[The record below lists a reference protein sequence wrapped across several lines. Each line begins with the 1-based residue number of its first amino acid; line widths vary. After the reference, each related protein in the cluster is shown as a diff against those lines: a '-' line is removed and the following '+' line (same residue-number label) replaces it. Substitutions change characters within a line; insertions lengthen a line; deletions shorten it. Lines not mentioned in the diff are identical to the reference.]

1 MHSKTRG
8 NNKNR
13 WATGIIMFSAITIF
27 FLLLASAGCI
37 GRPETPAHREE
48 GTVPLTVAVT
58 ILPQKQFV
66 EEIAGDYARVIV
78 LVPPGASPH
87 TYEPTVKQL
96 EEMSSAD
103 VYFKVGSG
111 IDVERVWM
119 DKLAGVNSAM
129 TIVDTSSGIQFIA
142 GGHDDE
148 TGSGAEHASGQGGY
162 DPHIWLSPRNAR
174 VMVENTFQGLASAD
188 PTHAGVY
195 RANADTYSAKL
206 DALDRNISQEINR
219 TQIRTFMVYHPAWSY
234 FARDYG
240 LVQVPIETDG
250 KEPTPAGIENLIRK
264 AKEENITVIFAS
276 PESSTKSADVIADE
290 IGGEV
295 VLVSALEENYLEN
308 IKNVAD
314 AFARSGR

>member
-1 MHSKTRG
+1 MGRNTRG
-8 NNKNR
+8 INKNG
-13 WATGIIMFSAITIF
+13 WATGIITFSAIAAI
-27 FLLLASAGCI
+27 FLLLASAGCT
-37 GRPETPAHREE
+37 GQPEPSAQGEE
-48 GTVPLTVAVT
+48 ETAPLTVAVT
-58 ILPQKQFV
+58 ILPQKEFV

-111 IDVERVWM
+111 IDVERAWM
-119 DKLAGVNSAM
+119 YKLGGINTAM
-129 TIVDTSSGIQFIA
+129 TIVDTSAGIQFIA

-148 TGSGAEHASGQGGY
+148 TISGAEHIPGPEGY
-162 DPHIWLSPRNAR
+162 DPHIWLSPRNAKI
-174 VMVENTFQGLASAD
+174 MVENTFYGLATAD
-188 PTHAGVY
+188 PAHAGMY
-195 RANADTYSAKL
+195 RENADTYSAKL
-206 DALDRNISQEINR
+206 DTIDRNITREIKR
-219 TQIRTFMVYHPAWSY
+219 AQTRTFMVYHPAWSY

-250 KEPTPAGIENLIRK
+250 KEPTPMGIENLIRK

-276 PESSTKSADVIADE
+276 PESSTKSADVIARE

-295 VLVSALEENYLEN
+295 VLVSALEEDYLEN

>member
-1 MHSKTRG
+1 MGRNTRG
-8 NNKNR
+8 INKKG
-13 WATGIIMFSAITIF
+13 WATGIITFSAIAAI
-27 FLLLASAGCI
+27 FLLLASAGCT
-37 GRPETPAHREE
+37 GQPEPSAQGEE
-48 GTVPLTVAVT
+48 ETAPLTVAVT
-58 ILPQKQFV
+58 ILPQKEFV

-111 IDVERVWM
+111 IDVERAWM
-119 DKLAGVNSAM
+119 DKLGGINTAM
-129 TIVDTSSGIQFIA
+129 TIVDTSAGIQFIA

-148 TGSGAEHASGQGGY
+148 TISGAEHIPGQEGY
-162 DPHIWLSPRNAR
+162 DPHIWLSPRNAKI
-174 VMVENTFQGLASAD
+174 MVENTFYGLATAD
-188 PTHAGVY
+188 PAHAGMY
-195 RANADTYSAKL
+195 RKNADTYSAKL
-206 DALDRNISQEINR
+206 DTLDRNITHEIKR
-219 TQIRTFMVYHPAWSY
+219 AQTRTFMVYHPAWSY

-250 KEPTPAGIENLIRK
+250 KEPTPGGIENLIRK

-276 PESSTKSADVIADE
+276 PESSTKSADVIARE

-295 VLVSALEENYLEN
+295 VLVSALEEDYLEN

>member
-1 MHSKTRG
+1 MGH
-8 NNKNR
+8 NNSRKNKKG
-13 WATGIIMFSAITIF
+13 WAAGIITLCAMIGI
-27 FLLLASAGCI
+27 FLLLASAGCT
-37 GRPETPAHREE
+37 GRPEAPAYGGE
-48 GTVPLTVAVT
+48 GTAPLTVAVT

-66 EEIAGDYARVIV
+66 EEIAGDYARIIV

-96 EEMSSAD
+96 EEISSAD

-119 DKLAGVNSAM
+119 DKLGGINTAM
-129 TIVDTSSGIQFIA
+129 TIVDTSAGIQFIA

-148 TGSGAEHASGQGGY
+148 TGSGAEHASGHEGS
-162 DPHIWLSPRNAR
+162 DPHIWLSPRNAQ

-188 PTHAGVY
+188 PAHAGIY
-195 RANADTYSAKL
+195 RVNADTYIAKL
-206 DALDRNISQEINR
+206 AALDRNITREIDR
-219 TQIRTFMVYHPAWSY
+219 AHIRTFMVYHPAWSY

-276 PESSTKSADVIADE
+276 PESSTKSANVIADE

-295 VLVSALEENYLEN
+295 VLVSALDENYREN
-308 IKNVAD
+308 IKNVAE